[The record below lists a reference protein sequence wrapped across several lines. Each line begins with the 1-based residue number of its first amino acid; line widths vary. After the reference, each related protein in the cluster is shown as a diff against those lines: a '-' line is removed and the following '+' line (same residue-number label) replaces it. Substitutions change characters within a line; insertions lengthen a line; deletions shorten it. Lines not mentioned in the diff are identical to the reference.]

1 MISSKEKTYGRPY
14 HSADQPFLEA
24 IKQVWSQQSLH
35 QPSVSEINF
44 KDSMGITLYE
54 KNNSISLKK
63 CFAPSVTIF
72 GSVVLEKFTESK
84 LWGLIYPYW
93 QPSLLNSLFII
104 IIECS
109 VLTLFLQVTQFTTWT
124 LSFPVC
130 ILTTKLIFTSPDL
143 ELFKKWCK
151 HWINL

>member
-54 KNNSISLKK
+54 KK
-63 CFAPSVTIF
+63 
-72 GSVVLEKFTESK
+72 
-84 LWGLIYPYW
+84 
-93 QPSLLNSLFII
+93 
-104 IIECS
+104 
-109 VLTLFLQVTQFTTWT
+109 
-124 LSFPVC
+124 
-130 ILTTKLIFTSPDL
+130 
-143 ELFKKWCK
+143 
-151 HWINL
+151 